1 MYIDRLHL
9 AGFRNFHEAV
19 LDFVHPDAPGP
30 RLGNVNLLLG
40 DNGLGKTSVLKA
52 IALTVLGPAVSDS
65 GIFSYRLV
73 RRTAENG
80 WAHAALAARFA
91 LQASDGAEGKS
102 LETQVRIQRKEQLE
116 QLRWG
121 GQDEELW
128 APIYRDDSPAFF
140 LVGYGVNR
148 RAERVD
154 RYDFGARQSSSFA
167 RAQRLKGLF
176 DESYSLAPLNAWL
189 PKVEEQNPR
198 QHRQIIQ
205 LVQAVL
211 PPGPCTMTGEKED
224 GEFLFDWEGV
234 KVPFPALSDGY
245 RAFLSWISDLLF
257 HLSRTCPADA
267 ALAEIPGVVLIDE
280 IDLHLHPSWQM
291 TVLPSLAGAFPKLQ
305 FIVTSHS
312 PLVAG
317 SLESANLLVLRPGEH
332 QATEV
337 RRLETSL
344 QSMDADQILLTDY
357 FGLATTRTDETAQQL
372 KELTL
377 KARSGDSEAALQLLQ
392 LLGNGS

>member
-1 MYIDRLHL
+1 MPQL
-9 AGFRNFHEAV
+9 V
-19 LDFVHPDAPGP
+19 
-30 RLGNVNLLLG
+30 
-40 DNGLGKTSVLKA
+40 SKA
-52 IALTVLGPAVSDS
+52 
-65 GIFSYRLV
+65 
-73 RRTAENG
+73 
-80 WAHAALAARFA
+80 AHAALAARFA
-91 LQASDGAEGKS
+91 LQASDGAEGTR

-121 GQDEELW
+121 GGDEERW

-189 PKVEEQNPR
+189 PKVEERNPR
-198 QHRQIIQ
+198 QHLQIIQ
-205 LVQAVL
+205 LIQAVL

-245 RAFLSWISDLLF
+245 RAFLSWVSDLLF
-257 HLSRTCPADA
+257 HLSRTCPPDALLAD
-267 ALAEIPGVVLIDE
+267 LPGVVLIDE

-291 TVLPSLAGAFPKLQ
+291 TVLPSLAGAFPRLQ

-317 SLESANLLVLRPGEH
+317 SLESANLLVLSPGEH
-332 QATEV
+332 QATDV

-344 QSMDADQILLTDY
+344 QSMDADQILLT
-357 FGLATTRTDETAQQL
+357 TTLGFPPLEPT
-372 KELTL
+372 KP
-377 KARSGDSEAALQLLQ
+377 RSNSR
-392 LLGNGS
+392 S